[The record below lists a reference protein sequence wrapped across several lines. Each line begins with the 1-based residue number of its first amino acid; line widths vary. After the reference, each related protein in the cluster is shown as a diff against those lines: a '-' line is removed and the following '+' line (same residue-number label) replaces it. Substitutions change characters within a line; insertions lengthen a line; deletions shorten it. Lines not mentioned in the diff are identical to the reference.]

1 MSNDKTLWLHHK
13 KASVFTYEIA
23 EGQDFRAILIS
34 DLHIARFCQNSES
47 ISQICDHLREIINE
61 KNANIIFIC
70 GDIIHFKLSV
80 RYFHWLEAYSKFD
93 ELGVEIHVIP
103 GNHDRFKHKK
113 VSEYFHGANV
123 HLHSEELIKIVPPNG
138 RAVVLG
144 HDVHNDRRVHGTK
157 KIRMWFR
164 SLRNQ
169 FNDIIGADSLLIL
182 GHLHEDEISEDGLT
196 KSLMP
201 YSYDLHVFFYGF
213 LSLNSN
219 QEIDAE
225 FIYQEGSVET
235 MII

>member
-1 MSNDKTLWLHHK
+1 
-13 KASVFTYEIA
+13 
-23 EGQDFRAILIS
+23 
-34 DLHIARFCQNSES
+34 
-47 ISQICDHLREIINE
+47 
-61 KNANIIFIC
+61 
-70 GDIIHFKLSV
+70 
-80 RYFHWLEAYSKFD
+80 
-93 ELGVEIHVIP
+93 
-103 GNHDRFKHKK
+103 
-113 VSEYFHGANV
+113 
-123 HLHSEELIKIVPPNG
+123 
-138 RAVVLG
+138 
-144 HDVHNDRRVHGTK
+144 
-157 KIRMWFR
+157 MWFR